1 MRRNSKIEWYFG
13 GVSANAVRKP
23 PWRDHD
29 GRALSISYL
38 MKRVTACHLERSF
51 EPFPLVVNEFPPT
64 IRVET
69 MD

>member
-1 MRRNSKIEWYFG
+1 MNGSK
-13 GVSANAVRKP
+13 AVA
-23 PWRDHD
+23 RDHD

-51 EPFPLVVNEFPPT
+51 EPFPLVVNEFPRT